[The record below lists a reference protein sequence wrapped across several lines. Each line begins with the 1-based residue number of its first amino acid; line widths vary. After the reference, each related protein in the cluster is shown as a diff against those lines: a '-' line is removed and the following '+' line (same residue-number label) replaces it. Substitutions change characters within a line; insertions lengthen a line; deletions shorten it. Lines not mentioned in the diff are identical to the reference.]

1 MPTYD
6 ACLIDVYETVLSV
19 DHLRHGALLAE
30 RAGVSA
36 DAFARAAG
44 RWGPLVSDGRAT
56 LGEALAA
63 VLRDCGTE
71 PTDDLVAAVLEADRE
86 LITGLATV
94 HADTVPFLEELRAA
108 GVRTAFVSNCADNTR
123 PMLDELG
130 LSALVDELVLS
141 CEVGSA
147 KPDAGIFRAALDR
160 LGVPA
165 GRAVLVD
172 DQEGY
177 CAGARELGIATVRI
191 DRRHGRGDVDT
202 LTALTGSL
210 IDRT

>member
-19 DHLRHGALLAE
+19 DHRQHGALLAQ
-30 RAGVSA
+30 RAGVGA
-36 DAFARAAG
+36 GDFARAAG

-56 LGEALAA
+56 LAEALVA
-63 VLRDCGTE
+63 VLRDCGVE
-71 PTDDLVAAVLEADRE
+71 PTEELVATVLEADRE
-86 LITGLATV
+86 LIAELAVV
-94 HADTVPFLEELRAA
+94 HPDTVPFLERLRAA

-123 PMLDELG
+123 PMLDALG
-130 LSALVDELVLS
+130 LTGLVDEVVLS

-147 KPDAGIFRAALDR
+147 KPDPGIFSTALAR

-172 DQEGY
+172 DQQSYCEG
-177 CAGARELGIATVRI
+177 AAALGIATIRI
-191 DRRHGRGDVDT
+191 DRTGETGQVAT
-202 LTALTGSL
+202 LAEVSAYL
-210 IDRT
+210 